1 MMLLRI
7 ALLAAGIGIAGCG
20 CVSDAVVSAR
30 EAAVE
35 AFRAGRYEEAFR
47 EFAGLGFSGDAIS
60 CCYLGVMY
68 RDGLAVRRDP
78 DRAFLCFL
86 KAAEQEVP
94 AAQYQL
100 SLCFLEGRG
109 AERDPAAFLEW
120 TRKAAAQEYPAALV
134 NLGACYLSGF
144 QMEQDSGK
152 GVELLARAA
161 ALGSNSARVRLAECR
176 LQGVAAKPDWEEA
189 VMLLQEAAAAGN
201 ARGSF
206 LLGALVCCFPELEEA
221 AGASGID
228 LLAAASNR
236 GEPRAMLLAAVVL
249 KSRGKEKLAG
259 ELFAHVR
266 DRKLLAEPLRKR
278 YGAEYA
284 AFWKRVE
291 KDDFAD
297 PSEKRTLFLRCFVD
311 SPSPDSGV

>member
-1 MMLLRI
+1 M
-7 ALLAAGIGIAGCG
+7 ALTVHPEFEYVKIKDVAT
-20 CVSDAVVSAR
+20 
-30 EAAVE
+30 
-35 AFRAGRYEEAFR
+35 GRFY
-47 EFAGLGFSGDAIS
+47 
-60 CCYLGVMY
+60 
-68 RDGLAVRRDP
+68 
-78 DRAFLCFL
+78 
-86 KAAEQEVP
+86 
-94 AAQYQL
+94 
-100 SLCFLEGRG
+100 
-109 AERDPAAFLEW
+109 W
-120 TRKAAAQEYPAALV
+120 
-134 NLGACYLSGF
+134 
-144 QMEQDSGK
+144 
-152 GVELLARAA
+152 
-161 ALGSNSARVRLAECR
+161 LAECR

-259 ELFAHVR
+259 ELSAHVR